1 MTVVGRSPHDRTQE
15 DGMGQYGMLPHVL
28 SLLVVNVMVRRVKR
42 SVVVTWRLVVDGP
55 LGCCSCS
62 GVLEE

>member
-1 MTVVGRSPHDRTQE
+1 MAVVGRSHEQTQE
-15 DGMGQYGMLPHVL
+15 DGLLSHVL
-28 SLLVVNVMVRRVKR
+28 PLLVINVKVRLEKR
-42 SVVVTWRLVVDGP
+42 SMFVTWRLVVDGP

>member
-15 DGMGQYGMLPHVL
+15 DGLLSRVL
-28 SLLVVNVMVRRVKR
+28 LLLVVNMKVRIEKR
-42 SVVVTWRLVVDGP
+42 SMVVTWRLVVDGP

-62 GVLEE
+62 GVLED